1 VEKNCKGSLLPTDH
15 AAFDLANETIH
26 LLETN
31 DITHVQIATLE
42 EVSAVKV
49 TETTTTTTQKCVP
62 GCRNKKSKNLSVFLP
77 HALCIEEPGATKLKE
92 QTQRASKGIKTAPPL

>member
-26 LLETN
+26 LPKTN

-42 EVSAVKV
+42 EVSTVKV
-49 TETTTTTTQKCVP
+49 TETTTTAAQKRVP
-62 GCRNKKSKNLSVFLP
+62 GCRNKKSKNLSIFLP
-77 HALCIEEPGATKLKE
+77 HAPCIEEPGATKLKE

>member
-1 VEKNCKGSLLPTDH
+1 VEKNSEGSLLPADH

-42 EVSAVKV
+42 EVSAVNV
-49 TETTTTTTQKCVP
+49 YLVVEI
-62 GCRNKKSKNLSVFLP
+62 RNLR
-77 HALCIEEPGATKLKE
+77 I
-92 QTQRASKGIKTAPPL
+92 